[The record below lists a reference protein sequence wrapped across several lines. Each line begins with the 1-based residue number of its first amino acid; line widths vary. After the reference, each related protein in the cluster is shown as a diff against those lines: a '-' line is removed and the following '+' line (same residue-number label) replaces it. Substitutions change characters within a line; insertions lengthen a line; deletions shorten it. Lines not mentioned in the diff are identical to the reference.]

1 MAILHEKELV
11 LNKADTANI
20 LQAVNIVRGLNEALN
35 SIQGGYSLGSF
46 ANNLGNM
53 NNSSGVSQNIQITAQ
68 FPNAVNHSEIQQA
81 LLNLA
86 NKTSQYIGR

>member
-35 SIQGGYSLGSF
+35 SIQGGYSLASF

-53 NNSSGVSQNIQITAQ
+53 NNSSGASQNIQITAQ
-68 FPNAVNHSEIQQA
+68 FPNAVNHSEI
-81 LLNLA
+81 
-86 NKTSQYIGR
+86 